1 MAFNSDMLP
10 ILGNIFSDDRLAGDH
25 RVLPG
30 AAPPSIGSFIFGFFS
45 RASATFIRSIGNSL
59 GGGQE
64 LNLATPPS
72 SREEGRGG
80 AEGMGLIPPVGGVDA
95 PCRRGPSP
103 PVVRASM
110 I

>member
-1 MAFNSDMLP
+1 MLP

-30 AAPPSIGSFIFGFFS
+30 AAPPSIGSFIVGFFE
-45 RASATFIRSIGNSL
+45 RASATFIWSIGNGLAL
-59 GGGQE
+59 GGGQQ

-80 AEGMGLIPPVGGVDA
+80 AESMGLIPPVRGVDA
-95 PCRRGPSP
+95 TCRRGPSP